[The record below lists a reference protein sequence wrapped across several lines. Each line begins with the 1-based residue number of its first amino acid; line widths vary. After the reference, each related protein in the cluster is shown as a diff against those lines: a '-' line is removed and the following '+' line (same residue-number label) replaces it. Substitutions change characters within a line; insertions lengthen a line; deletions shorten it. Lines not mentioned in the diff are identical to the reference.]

1 MSPGLCFLH
10 NPSQDSKEY
19 LLSIHQV
26 LLWGGQR
33 KYIICTFYIYVCIYT
48 MYIFSFTP
56 GHSLSKLHTIFP
68 VS

>member
-26 LLWGGQR
+26 LLWGGA
-33 KYIICTFYIYVCIYT
+33 KEVYYLYFLYICVYIYNV
-48 MYIFSFTP
+48 YILI
-56 GHSLSKLHTIFP
+56 HSWS
-68 VS
+68 